1 MTYVV
6 WIPFL
11 PLIASVITLLFGRWY
26 IGKRAHWLPCIAVF
40 GSFLLALKTLIAVI
54 HGARAN
60 FDLYSW
66 IIADTFKVGVGF
78 QIDPLSAMMLAMVT
92 CLSFLIHVYSIG
104 YMEDDPGY
112 YRFFAYISLFTFSM
126 LMLVSGNNFLQLFFG
141 WEAVGLCS
149 YLLIGF
155 WYQKKS
161 AADAAKK
168 AFIVNRFGDFGFA
181 LGVFLVFLTFGTV
194 YYQPV
199 FEHVHEIAHETIKL
213 FGHDM
218 LLPTLMAV
226 LLFCGSLGKS
236 AQFPLHVWLPDA
248 MEGPTPVSA
257 LIHAATMVTAGVF
270 LVCRCHELF
279 ELSNVAMAVVA
290 AAGTFTCFM
299 AATIAP
305 TQFDIKRVI
314 AYSTLSQLGYM
325 FMACGVGAFAAGMF
339 HLFTHAY
346 FKALLFLGAGSVMHA
361 MHHAPDPTDMRY
373 MGGLKKYMPETYW
386 TFLIASLSISG
397 VPGLAGF
404 FSKDEILWSAF
415 ASVYPWGKFVWF
427 VGTLVAGLTAFY
439 SFRVVFMTFFG
450 EFRGREVL
458 HGHEPHESPKV
469 MTIPLMI
476 LAVGAVVT
484 GWLGIPHALGGS
496 NHFAHFMEPVLG
508 HPHFH
513 LSPALEEHERL
524 VELLLMGVSTVVG
537 LLGIYIAYVV
547 YCQRP
552 ELQRLVPE
560 KFPKLYR
567 YLYRKWYWDE
577 IYMWTIIKPTLFLAR
592 GVLQGVLDSACIEG
606 TVNGIPDLIRRGGE
620 GLRRLQ
626 NGVVNTYALIMATGA
641 AVVLLLIYLF

>member
-1 MTYVV
+1 MEYVI
-6 WIPFL
+6 WIPLL
-11 PLIASVITLLFGRWY
+11 PLMAATITLIFGRWY
-26 IGKRAHWLPCIAVF
+26 IRKQAHWLPCIAVF
-40 GSFLLALKTLIAVI
+40 GSFLLSFKALLEVI
-54 HGARAN
+54 GGARAN

-66 IIADTFKVGVGF
+66 VIADTFHAAIGF
-78 QIDPLSAMMLAMVT
+78 QIDPLSVLMLAMVSF
-92 CLSFLIHVYSIG
+92 LSFLIHVYSIG

-126 LMLVSGNNFLQLFFG
+126 LMLVSANNFLQLFFG

-181 LGVFLVFLTFGTV
+181 LGVFLVFLTFGTI
-194 YYQPV
+194 YYDDV
-199 FEHVHEIAHETIKL
+199 FARVHEIAHTTVNVLGVEV
-213 FGHDM
+213 
-218 LLPTLMAV
+218 LLATLIAV
-226 LLFCGSLGKS
+226 LLFCGAMGKS

-270 LVCRCHELF
+270 MVCRCHEIF
-279 ELSNVAMAVVA
+279 ELSHVAMAIVA
-290 AAGTFTCFM
+290 AAGMITCFM

-339 HLFTHAY
+339 HLFTHAF

-373 MGGLKKYMPETYW
+373 MGGLRKYMPITFA

-397 VPGLAGF
+397 IPGLAGF
-404 FSKDEILWSAF
+404 FSKDEILWLSF
-415 ASVYPWGKFVWF
+415 VSEYPWGKLVWF

-450 EFRGREVL
+450 EFRGKEVL
-458 HGHEPHESPKV
+458 HGHEPHESPPV

-484 GWLGIPHALGGS
+484 GWLGVPHVLGGH
-496 NHFAHFMEPVLG
+496 NHFAKFLEPVLG
-508 HPHFH
+508 HPHEY
-513 LSPALEEHERL
+513 LPYWLYGKKEWLEL
-524 VELLLMGVSTVVG
+524 FLMAISVGVGV
-537 LLGIYIAYVV
+537 LGIAVAYVV
-547 YCQRP
+547 YIKKP
-552 ELQRLVPE
+552 ELQRFIPE
-560 KFPKLYR
+560 RFPALYR
-567 YLYRKWYWDE
+567 YLYNKWYWDE
-577 IYMWTIIKPTLFLAR
+577 IYDATIVKPTFFTAR
-592 GVLQGVLDSACIEG
+592 SIVQGVIDSILIEG
-606 TVNGIPDLIRRGGE
+606 VVNGVPDLLRRGGAS
-620 GLRRLQ
+620 LRRLQ
-626 NGVVNTYALIMATGA
+626 NGVVQTYALIMATGA
-641 AVVLLLIYLF
+641 AIVLLLVYFF

>member
-1 MTYVV
+1 MKYVI

-11 PLIASVITLLFGRWY
+11 PLIASFVTLVVGRWY
-26 IGKRAHWLPCIAVF
+26 IRERAHWIPCIAVF
-40 GSFLLALKTLIAVI
+40 GSFLLSLKALFDVI
-54 HGARAN
+54 GGARAN

-66 IIADTFKVGVGF
+66 VIADTFRVGVGF
-78 QIDPLSAMMLAMVT
+78 QIDPLSVMMLAMVS
-92 CLSFLIHVYSIG
+92 CLAFLIHVYSIG
-104 YMEDDPGY
+104 YMEGDPGY
-112 YRFFAYISLFTFSM
+112 YRFFAYIALFTFSM
-126 LMLVSGNNFLQLFFG
+126 LMLVSANNFLQLFFG

-181 LGVFLVFLTFGTV
+181 LGVFLVFLTFGTI
-194 YYQPV
+194 YYEPV
-199 FEHVHEIAHETIKL
+199 FEKVHEIAHQTINL
-213 FGHDM
+213 FGHDV
-218 LLPTLMAV
+218 LLVTLMSV

-279 ELSNVAMAVVA
+279 ELSNTAMAVVA

-346 FKALLFLGAGSVMHA
+346 FKALLFLGAGSVIHA
-361 MHHAPDPTDMRY
+361 MHHAPDPNDMRY
-373 MGGLKKYMPETYW
+373 MGGLKKYMPVTFW

-415 ASVYPWGKFVWF
+415 ASIYPWGRLVWF
-427 VGTLVAGLTAFY
+427 IGTVVAFLTAFY
-439 SFRVVFMTFFG
+439 SFRVVFMAFYG

-469 MTIPLMI
+469 MTIPLI
-476 LAVGAVVT
+476 LLAIGAIST
-484 GWLGIPHALGGS
+484 GWLGIPHVLGGG
-496 NHFAHFMEPVLG
+496 NHFEKFMEPVLG
-508 HPHFH
+508 HPHHHIPLAF
-513 LSPALEEHERL
+513 EHNEGVL
-524 VELLLMGVSTVVG
+524 ELLLMIVSTIMG
-537 LLGIYIAYVV
+537 LGGIALAYIV
-547 YCQRP
+547 YIKQP
-552 ELQRLVPE
+552 ELQHLLPRKLPL
-560 KFPKLYR
+560 LYR
-567 YLYRKWYWDE
+567 YLFRKWYWDE
-577 IYMWTIIKPTLFLAR
+577 IYHYTIVLPTLFLAR
-592 GVLQGVLDSACIEG
+592 GIVQGVLDAVCIEG
-606 TVNGIPDLIRRGGE
+606 TVNGIPDLVRRGGE
-620 GLRRLQ
+620 SVRRLQ
-626 NGVVNTYALIMATGA
+626 SGVVNTYALVMATGV

>member
-1 MTYVV
+1 MKYVV
-6 WIPFL
+6 WIPLL
-11 PLIASVITLLFGRWY
+11 PLIAATITLLFGRWY
-26 IGKRAHWLPCIAVF
+26 IRKRAHWLPCIAVF
-40 GSFLLALKTLIAVI
+40 ISFLISFKALLEVI
-54 HGARAN
+54 GGARAN

-66 IIADTFKVGVGF
+66 VVADTFKVAVGF
-78 QIDPLSAMMLAMVT
+78 QIDPLSVMMLAMVT
-92 CLSFLIHVYSIG
+92 FLSFLIHVYSIG
-104 YMEDDPGY
+104 YMADDPGY

-181 LGVFLVFLTFGTV
+181 LGVFLVFVTFGTI
-194 YYQPV
+194 YYEPV
-199 FEHVHEIAHETIKL
+199 FERVHEIAHATVNL
-213 FGHDM
+213 FGHEM
-218 LLPTLMAV
+218 LLATLMAV
-226 LLFCGSLGKS
+226 LLFCGAMGKS

-270 LVCRCHELF
+270 MVCRCHEIF
-279 ELSNVAMAVVA
+279 ELSNVAMALVA

-339 HLFTHAY
+339 HLFTHAF

-373 MGGLKKYMPETYW
+373 MGGLKKYMPI
-386 TFLIASLSISG
+386 TFITFFIASLSISG

-415 ASVYPWGKFVWF
+415 ASVYPWGKIVWL

-450 EFRGREVL
+450 EFRGKEVL

-469 MTIPLMI
+469 MTIPLII

-484 GWLGIPHALGGS
+484 GWIGIPHVLGGE
-496 NHFAHFMEPVLG
+496 NHFAKFMEPVLG
-508 HPHFH
+508 HPHFYLPH
-513 LSPALEEHERL
+513 GWEDKEAIL
-524 VELLLMGVSTVVG
+524 ELLLMAVSTAMG
-537 LLGIYIAYVV
+537 LLGIYIAYLV
-547 YCQRP
+547 YMKRP
-552 ELQRLVPE
+552 ELQRLIPE
-560 KFPKLYR
+560 RWPRLYR
-567 YLYRKWYWDE
+567 YLYNKWYWDE
-577 IYMWTIIKPTLFLAR
+577 IYDALIVKPTFFTAR
-592 GVLQGVLDSACIEG
+592 AIIQGVLDSIVIEG
-606 TVNGIPDLIRRGGE
+606 VVNGVPDLIRRGGE
-620 GLRRLQ
+620 NIRRIQ
-626 NGVVNTYALIMATGA
+626 NGVVHTYALVMATGA